1 MTFFLTSPAFATKFF
16 TSAFRGAY
24 KPLPRFASA
33 FRFCCALSFAL
44 ALCLDA
50 KPATAS
56 GEKTPPSGDN
66 AAYNFTAID
75 LYAQRVPQHIANQ
88 SLAKLTAY
96 LVKPAANDVEKAR
109 AVARWITSN
118 IAYDFEALS
127 NERVRPSDNPD
138 SVFVTRRALES
149 GFAALFV
156 RMMHIAGVEAATI
169 TGVKKGFNF
178 TPGDASTLKR
188 HVWNAFRAEG
198 KWRLVDLPVYK
209 EVETEH
215 SYKLAYADSFFC
227 IPPEQMIYTHF
238 PDDKRWQILDKA
250 VVKEEFLSGV
260 QCFGALHGYLITA
273 VSHREYE
280 ICSKTRILT
289 LSFDAPASVK
299 LGARAYAEKNAK
311 EQVVFVKTTRSGRS
325 FVAHLKFPA
334 DGAYKLEITATEA
347 IRERGSNEIVGY
359 SVKTLAEYAVSV
371 GAKQARSMASASS
384 R

>member
-1 MTFFLTSPAFATKFF
+1 MTFYSTSLAFAMKFL
-16 TSAFRGAY
+16 
-24 KPLPRFASA
+24 LPVKIGASA
-33 FRFCCALSFAL
+33 VFGSARGLPLAFSLTLALFCAALS
-44 ALCLDA
+44 
-50 KPATAS
+50 ATARE
-56 GEKTPPSGDN
+56 EKTPPNSDKTT
-66 AAYNFTAID
+66 YNFTAID

-109 AVARWITSN
+109 AIARWITSN
-118 IAYDFEALS
+118 IAFDFEAHS
-127 NERVRPSDNPD
+127 NERARPADNPD
-138 SVFVTRRALES
+138 SVFLTRRALEG

-156 RMMHIAGVEAATI
+156 RMMHLAGVEAAMI

-188 HVWNAFRAEG
+188 HVWNAFRTEG

-209 EVETEH
+209 EVETES

-238 PDDKRWQILDKA
+238 PDDKRWQILDQT
-250 VVKEEFLSGV
+250 VGKEEFLSGV

-280 ICSKTRILT
+280 ITSKNRVLT

-299 LGARAYAEKNAK
+299 LGVRGYADKNAK
-311 EQVVFVKTTRSGRS
+311 EQGVHVKTTRNGRL
-325 FVAHLKFPA
+325 FVAQVKFPA
-334 DGAYKLEITATEA
+334 DGAYKLEITATES

-359 SVKTLAEYAVSV
+359 SIKTLAEYAVSI
-371 GAKQARSMASASS
+371 GNKQPRSMASAPV